1 MSESSAFP
9 VGPPLPPKGVSL
21 DDIEDGV
28 RRLLIGLGQAGKQE
42 IMENTPRRVA
52 EMYQD
57 IINAPWCDIEIP
69 WKCYANRDEDGRRM
83 VDDLVIVT
91 DCHYVSLCEHHLAP
105 ALGIAHFAYIPNE
118 KITGYSKIKK
128 GLNYLAR
135 QPQLN
140 ERLLKQT
147 LDVVEQVLE
156 PEGVGLVLQSTHM
169 CLVCKSNAPAQ
180 EVVTV
185 QGFRG
190 ALKNDPY
197 RRDFLASAYGR
208 RPVFGA

>member
-1 MSESSAFP
+1 MEFSIGKS
-9 VGPPLPPKGVSL
+9 LPPKRVSL
-21 DDIEDGV
+21 DEIEEGI
-28 RRLLIGLGQAGKQE
+28 RRLLIGLGQGDKQE
-42 IMENTPRRVA
+42 VMQNTPRRVA

-69 WKCYANRDEDGRRM
+69 WKCFPNRDGDGKKLMEDM
-83 VDDLVIVT
+83 VIVT
-91 DCHYVSLCEHHLAP
+91 DCHFVSLCEHHLAP
-105 ALGIAHFAYIPNE
+105 ALGVAHFAYVPDE

-140 ERLLKQT
+140 ERLLKHT
-147 LDVVEQVLE
+147 MDAVEQVLE
-156 PEGVGLVLQSTHM
+156 PKGSALILQSTHT
-169 CLVCKSNAPAQ
+169 CLACKANAPSQ

-190 ALKNDPY
+190 CMKEDPY
-197 RRDFLASAYGR
+197 RREFVATAYGK
-208 RPVFGA
+208 RPVFGV